1 MELRKLCVSINLM
14 VRKTSAKLT
23 KIIES
28 EKFAFAGLAGFKVQ
42 WGGFALRLATGYAVF
57 ALL

>member
-1 MELRKLCVSINLM
+1 M